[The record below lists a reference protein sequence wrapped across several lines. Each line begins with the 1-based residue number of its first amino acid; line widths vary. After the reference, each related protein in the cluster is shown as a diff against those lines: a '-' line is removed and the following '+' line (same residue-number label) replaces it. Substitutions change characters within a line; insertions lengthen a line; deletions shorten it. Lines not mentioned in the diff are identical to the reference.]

1 VTNISTT
8 IDTLFAMWN
17 EQDAARRAKLVE
29 TVWAEDGQLV
39 DPPLEG
45 TGHAGITD
53 MIAAVQSQFP
63 GHTFRR
69 TTGIDAHHDTLRY
82 AWELVGPDGAVVATG
97 LDVGVLADDG
107 RLRRVNG
114 FLGPLPE
121 EASA

>member
-1 VTNISTT
+1 VTNASTT

-17 EQDAARRAKLVE
+17 EQDAGRRAKLVE
-29 TVWAEDGQLV
+29 TVWVEDGQLV

-82 AWELVGPDGAVVATG
+82 GWELVGPDGAVVAIG

>member
-1 VTNISTT
+1 ISTT
-8 IDTLFAMWN
+8 IDTLFAIWN

-29 TVWAEDGQLV
+29 TVWADDGQLV

-45 TGHAGITD
+45 TSHAGIAD
-53 MIAAVQSQFP
+53 MVAAVLSQFP

-82 AWELVGPDGAVVATG
+82 GWEPVAPDGAVVATG
-97 LDVGVLADDG
+97 LDVGQLGEDG
-107 RLRRVNG
+107 RLRRING

-121 EASA
+121 EVPA

>member
-1 VTNISTT
+1 MTNISTT

-17 EQDAARRAKLVE
+17 EQDAGRRAKLVK

-45 TGHAGITD
+45 TGHTGIAD
-53 MIAAVQSQFP
+53 MVAAVQSQFQ

-82 AWELVGPDGAVVATG
+82 GWELVGPDSAVVATG
-97 LDVGVLADDG
+97 LDVGVLGDDG

>member
-1 VTNISTT
+1 VSNISTT
-8 IDTLFAMWN
+8 IDTLFTMWN
-17 EQDAARRAKLVE
+17 EQDPDRRATLIKN
-29 TVWAEDGQLV
+29 VWTEDGQLV

-45 TGHAGITD
+45 AGHAAISD
-53 MIAAVQSQFP
+53 MVAAVQSQYP

-82 AWELVGPDGAVVATG
+82 GWELLGPDGAVVAVG
-97 LDVGVLADDG
+97 LDVGVVGDDG

>member
-17 EQDAARRAKLVE
+17 EPDADRRAQLVE
-29 TVWAEDGQLV
+29 AVWAEDGRLV
-39 DPPLEG
+39 DPPLDG
-45 TGHAGITD
+45 SGNPGISD
-53 MIAAVQSQFP
+53 MVAAVQSQFP

-69 TTGIDAHHDTLRY
+69 TTAIDTHHDTLRY
-82 AWELVGPDGAVVATG
+82 GWDLVGPDGAVVATG

-114 FLGPLPE
+114 FLGPLLE

>member
-1 VTNISTT
+1 VSNISTT
-8 IDTLFAMWN
+8 IDTLFEMWN
-17 EQDAARRAKLVE
+17 EEDEDRRTKLASAVF
-29 TVWAEDGQLV
+29 ADDGQLV

-45 TGHAGITD
+45 QGHDGISE
-53 MIAAVQSQFP
+53 MVAAVQQQFP
-63 GHTFRR
+63 GARLQR

-82 AWELVGPDGAVVATG
+82 GWELVGADGAVVTTG
-97 LDVGVLADDG
+97 LDVCQVADDG

>member
-17 EQDAARRAKLVE
+17 EEDATHRAKLVE
-29 TVWAEDGQLV
+29 TVWAEEGHLV
-39 DPPLEG
+39 DPPLDG
-45 TGHAGITD
+45 QGHAGIND
-53 MIAAVQSQFP
+53 MVAAVQRQFP
-63 GHTFRR
+63 GHRFRR
-69 TTGIDAHHDTLRY
+69 STGIDAHHDTLRY
-82 AWELVGPDGAVVATG
+82 GWELVGPDGTVVATG
-97 LDVGVLADDG
+97 LDVGQLAEDG

>member
-1 VTNISTT
+1 MNDITTT

-17 EQDAARRAKLVE
+17 EEDADRRIKLAA
-29 TVWAEDGQLV
+29 TVFADDGQLV

-45 TGHAGITD
+45 TGPAGISD
-53 MIAAVQSQFP
+53 MVAAVHGQFP
-63 GHTFRR
+63 GGRFRR

-82 AWELVGPDGAVVATG
+82 GWELVGADGAVVTVG
-97 LDVGVLADDG
+97 LDVAQVGEDG

>member
-17 EQDAARRAKLVE
+17 EEDAERRAELIE
-29 TVWAEDGQLV
+29 TVWAGDGQLV

-45 TGHAGITD
+45 AGHAGISD
-53 MIAAVQSQFP
+53 MVAAVQSQFT

-69 TTGIDAHHDTLRY
+69 TTGIDTHHDALRY
-82 AWELVGPDGAVVATG
+82 GWELVGPDGAVVATG
-97 LDVGVLADDG
+97 LDVGVVAEDG
-107 RLRRVNG
+107 RLHRING
-114 FLGPLPE
+114 FMGPLPE

>member
-17 EQDAARRAKLVE
+17 EQDTARRTKLVE

-45 TGHAGITD
+45 TGHRGIAD
-53 MIAAVQSQFP
+53 MVAAVQSQFP
-63 GHTFRR
+63 GHSFRR

-82 AWELVGPDGAVVATG
+82 GWELVGPDGAVVATG
-97 LDVGVLADDG
+97 LDVGVVGDDG

>member
-17 EQDAARRAKLVE
+17 EEDAADRAKLVE
-29 TVWAEDGQLV
+29 TVWAEEGHLV
-39 DPPLEG
+39 DPPLDG
-45 TGHAGITD
+45 QGHAGIND
-53 MIAAVQSQFP
+53 MVAAVQRQFP
-63 GHTFRR
+63 GHRFRR
-69 TTGIDAHHDTLRY
+69 STGIDAHHDTLRY
-82 AWELVGPDGAVVATG
+82 GWELVGPDGTVVATG
-97 LDVGVLADDG
+97 LDVGQLAEDG

>member
-17 EQDAARRAKLVE
+17 EPDGDRRAALVE
-29 TVWAEDGQLV
+29 TVFAEDGQLV

-45 TGHAGITD
+45 NGHAGISD
-53 MIAAVQSQFP
+53 MVAAVQSQFP

-69 TTGIDAHHDTLRY
+69 TTAIDAHHDTLRY
-82 AWELVGPDGAVVATG
+82 GWDLIGPDGAVVATG
-97 LDVGVLADDG
+97 LDVGVVGDDG

>member
-1 VTNISTT
+1 MSNISTT

-29 TVWAEDGQLV
+29 AVWTEDGRLV
-39 DPPLEG
+39 DPPLDG
-45 TGHAGITD
+45 TGHAGIAD
-53 MIAAVQSQFP
+53 MVAAVQSQFP
-63 GHTFRR
+63 GHTFQR
-69 TTGIDAHHDTLRY
+69 TTGIDTHHDTLRY
-82 AWELVGPDGAVVATG
+82 GWELVGPDGAVVATG
-97 LDVGVLADDG
+97 LDVGVLGDDG

>member
-1 VTNISTT
+1 MTNISTT

-17 EQDAARRAKLVE
+17 EQDAERRAQLVAA
-29 TVWAEDGQLV
+29 VWSEDGQLV

-45 TGHAGITD
+45 TGHAGISD
-53 MIAAVQSQFP
+53 MVAAVHSQYP
-63 GHTFRR
+63 GHHFRR
-69 TTGIDAHHDTLRY
+69 TTGIDTHHDTLRY
-82 AWELVGPDGAVVATG
+82 GWELVGPDGAVVAVG
-97 LDVGVLADDG
+97 LDVGVVGDDG

>member
-17 EQDAARRAKLVE
+17 EPDADRRAQLVE
-29 TVWAEDGQLV
+29 AVWAEDGRLV
-39 DPPLEG
+39 DPPLDG
-45 TGHAGITD
+45 SGHAGISD
-53 MIAAVQSQFP
+53 MVAAVQSQFP

-69 TTGIDAHHDTLRY
+69 TTAIDTHHDTLRY
-82 AWELVGPDGAVVATG
+82 GWDLVGPDGAVVATG

-114 FLGPLPE
+114 FLGPLLE

>member
-1 VTNISTT
+1 MSNISTT

-82 AWELVGPDGAVVATG
+82 GWELVAPDGAVVAIG

-114 FLGPLPE
+114 FLGPLPD